1 MKKEKNE
8 QTKLFDMIS
17 NRIFTHRFISG
28 IAGDRLQSTEEKE
41 LYETLLEESEGD
53 LYVKVLFHLTN
64 EVFNKEKA
72 ITIWKAIIDH
82 KSYLSRQLNRNVEI
96 TVATL
101 DYLTNIKD
109 EITEPK
115 IIGSAF
121 LGKIV
126 ELSSVDTLT
135 KLYNRQHLMQ
145 VLSKETSRFKRYKI
159 PFSLLMIDID
169 HFKSI
174 NDKYGHQTGD
184 DVLVE
189 ISKLLILDLRE
200 LDICTRFGGEE
211 FMIVLPHTTEPE
223 SYELAERIRERVEE
237 KYRDEMKITIS
248 IGISIIT
255 EQNNEISEIIK
266 RADNALYQS
275 KKNGRNKTT
284 LSDI

>member
-1 MKKEKNE
+1 MKNEKNDH
-8 QTKLFDMIS
+8 TKLFDII
-17 NRIFTHRFISG
+17 NNKIFTPRFISG

-41 LYETLLEESEGD
+41 LFETLLKESEGD

-64 EVFNKEKA
+64 EVFDKDDA
-72 ITIWKAIIDH
+72 SMIWKTILDH
-82 KSYLSRQLNRNVEI
+82 KKSLSRQLNRNVEI

-109 EITEPK
+109 EIIEPK

-135 KLYNRQHLMQ
+135 KLYNRQHLME
-145 VLSKETSRFKRYKI
+145 VLSIETSRFKRYKI

-184 DVLVE
+184 EVLVE
-189 ISKLLILDLRE
+189 ISKSLSLDLRE

-223 SYELAERIRERVEE
+223 TFELAERIRERVEE
-237 KYRDEMKITIS
+237 KYRDGMKITIS

-255 EQNNEISEIIK
+255 EQNNEILEIIR

-275 KKNGRNKTT
+275 KRNGRNKTT
-284 LSDI
+284 IFEI

>member
-1 MKKEKNE
+1 MKREKNDH
-8 QTKLFDMIS
+8 TKLFDII
-17 NRIFTHRFISG
+17 NNKIFTPRFISG

-41 LYETLLEESEGD
+41 LFETLLKESESD

-64 EVFNKEKA
+64 EVFDKDEA
-72 ITIWKAIIDH
+72 TMIWKAIIDH
-82 KSYLSRQLNRNVEI
+82 KNSLSRQLNRNVEI

-109 EITEPK
+109 EIIEPK

-135 KLYNRQHLMQ
+135 KLYNRQHLTQ
-145 VLSKETSRFKRYKI
+145 VLSIETSRFKRYKI

-184 DVLVE
+184 EVLVE
-189 ISKLLILDLRE
+189 ISKLLSLDLRE

-255 EQNNEISEIIK
+255 EQNNEISEIIRK
-266 RADNALYQS
+266 ADNALYQS
-275 KKNGRNKTT
+275 KTNGRNKTT
-284 LSDI
+284 LSDL